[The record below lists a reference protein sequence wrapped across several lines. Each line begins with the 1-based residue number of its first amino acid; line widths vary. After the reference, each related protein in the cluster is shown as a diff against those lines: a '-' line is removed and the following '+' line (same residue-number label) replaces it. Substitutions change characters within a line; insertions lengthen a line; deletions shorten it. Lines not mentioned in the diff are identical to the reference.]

1 MTKARVLALLVGVVL
16 LLALPAVASAQSVP
30 PHVFIGTVFVNGLPA
45 NQGTVLVANIGG
57 VEAGRSTVGSQGNY
71 GPLLVNQGSGTAITF
86 TVGTLT
92 ADQTANWEQ
101 GGGTQLD
108 LTASSFTQPTPV
120 GGTPV
125 AGVAGPKG
133 DTGDRGPQGP
143 AGPKGDKG
151 DAGDAGAAGSAGAA
165 GPAGPAGPTGAA
177 GAVGPAGPSGGG
189 ALSIVALI
197 IAIVAL
203 IAAGAVFA
211 ISRRPA

>member
-1 MTKARVLALLVGVVL
+1 
-16 LLALPAVASAQSVP
+16 
-30 PHVFIGTVFVNGLPA
+30 VFIGTVFVNGLPA

-143 AGPKGDKG
+143 AGP
-151 DAGDAGAAGSAGAA
+151 
-165 GPAGPAGPTGAA
+165 
-177 GAVGPAGPSGGG
+177 SGGG

>member
-45 NQGTVLVANIGG
+45 NQGTVLIANVGG
-57 VEAGRSTVGSQGNY
+57 VEAGRTTVGSQGKY
-71 GPLLVNQGSGTAITF
+71 GPLLVNQGSGTAVTF
-86 TVGTLT
+86 IVGTLT
-92 ADQTANWEQ
+92 AAQTATWEQ
-101 GGGTQLD
+101 GGGSVLD
-108 LTASSFTQPTPV
+108 LTASSFTLPTPGP
-120 GGTPV
+120 GGSGTE
-125 AGVAGPKG
+125 GEKGDKG
-133 DTGDRGPQGP
+133 DTGERGPQGP
-143 AGPKGDKG
+143 AGPKGDTG
-151 DAGDAGAAGSAGAA
+151 DTGAGSQGEPGAT